1 MIKENKRNTASK
13 MQNADKKKTVRIVL
27 TVLMCI
33 CALVTLFIFIRS
45 FLPVTRFELSG
56 ITQYDKAEIIG
67 YSGIKKG
74 DRLYSIDLRSVEMT
88 LLENCAYIEDVEVER
103 EFPNK
108 IVFRIIEK
116 TPHWYIDIA
125 GDYYSL
131 DSNFYVIEEAK
142 TKDKFVNLN
151 VPELILPNLRQ
162 LICGELPDF
171 GADETEIKKVLE
183 LVVAVQSTK
192 FKTRITLVDIESRF
206 DVNIVVDGKYKVYM
220 GDISNISE
228 KLLAIEKILKSG
240 DLDNFAGA
248 EIDASMP
255 QTITVDPI
263 YEAE

>member
-56 ITQYDKAEIIG
+56 VTQYDKAEIIG

>member
-1 MIKENKRNTASK
+1 MRKDEKRNAMKKTHRS
-13 MQNADKKKTVRIVL
+13 DKKKTVRIVL
-27 TVLMCI
+27 TVFMCV
-33 CALVTLFIFIRS
+33 CALFTLFIFIRS

-56 ITQYDKAEIIG
+56 VTQYDKAEIIG

-74 DRLYSIDLRSVEMT
+74 DRLYSIDLKETEKT
-88 LLENCAYIEDVEVER
+88 LLENCAYIEEVEVER

-116 TPHWYIDIA
+116 TPHWYVDIA
-125 GDYYSL
+125 GDYYSI
-131 DSNFYVIEEAK
+131 DSNFYVIEESK

-151 VPELILPNLRQ
+151 VPQLILPNLRQ

-183 LVVAVQSTK
+183 LVFAVQSTN

-228 KLLAIEKILKSG
+228 KLLAVEKILKSG
-240 DLDNFAGA
+240 DLEDFAGA

-255 QTITVDPI
+255 ETITVDPI
-263 YEAE
+263 YESQ